1 MLTEHKIITLLCST
15 DTFTVISISYLV
27 TVLVLKLPPIAQSS
41 YSQSCHNTM
50 GRFMHGEV
58 ASRLSYAERQS
69 CMMIMTSPTLTV
81 HFP

>member
-41 YSQSCHNTM
+41 YSQSCRNTM
-50 GRFMHGEV
+50 GLMHEV

-69 CMMIMTSPTLTV
+69 CMMIMTSSDP
-81 HFP
+81 PP